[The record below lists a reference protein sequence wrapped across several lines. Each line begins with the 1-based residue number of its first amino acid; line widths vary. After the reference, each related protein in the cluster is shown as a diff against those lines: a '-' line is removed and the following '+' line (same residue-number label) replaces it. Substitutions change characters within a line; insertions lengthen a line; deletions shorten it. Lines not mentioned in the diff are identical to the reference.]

1 MQDNAQLGFPQA
13 VRDFAT
19 TFRPLMEAR
28 HDADYNPAV
37 KFKRAEV
44 LIILEDAKNAARG
57 LRELDGRQKTAFA
70 VYALLPPPRT

>member
-1 MQDNAQLGFPQA
+1 
-13 VRDFAT
+13 
-19 TFRPLMEAR
+19 MEAR